1 MKLTLIT
8 EMTMKIEVV
17 VTKKKEMLEMF
28 NRENISSLLLHMKFF

>member
-17 VTKKKEMLEMF
+17 VTKKKEILVMF